1 MLKEILER
9 RSCRNF
15 DPNKMVKDEDID
27 KITQAG
33 LMAPSAI
40 NQQDGKIII
49 IKDKKV
55 RDELMKLNQS
65 IMGRDVD
72 PFYGA
77 PVILLVLNK
86 KTKFA
91 QYDGSLMMGHM
102 MLEATHLGIN
112 NIWIHRAK
120 EEVES
125 PQIKEI
131 LKDVPI
137 NFDEYEGIGHL
148 AIGYQKEPKFA
159 PKVIKEDRVYKIQ
172 FVIHLY

>member
-15 DPNKMVKDEDID
+15 DPSKMVKDEDID
-27 KITQAG
+27 KIVKAG
-33 LMAPSAI
+33 LLAPSAI
-40 NQQDGKIII
+40 NQQDGKIIV

-55 RDELMKLNQS
+55 RDQIMKLNQS

-72 PFYGA
+72 PFYCA
-77 PVILLVLNK
+77 PVVLLVINK

-91 QYDGSLMMGHM
+91 QYDGALMMGQM

-148 AIGYQKEPKFA
+148 AIGYQIEPKFA
-159 PKVIKEDRVYKIQ
+159 PKVIKEDRVYKI
-172 FVIHLY
+172 